1 MSIYLKPEDD
11 GLKMC
16 EYGPW
21 TAIKLDYLARYIDIF
36 ETAMRK
42 QWKHRNFIDL
52 FSGSGKN
59 RIKKSNKILLG
70 SPLLAIT
77 TTYPFTGYFFV
88 DSSPEKTKSLEQRCS
103 AYLFPENINI
113 FTGDCNKVVERVVD
127 LLKPNQNH
135 SLNLAFL
142 DPQGFELEWS
152 TLAKLASIKRMD
164 LIIYYPQMGFTRY
177 LNEAFLTK
185 GPNAVDKFFGG
196 DEWRIIYEEVKHKGK
211 KGLDR
216 RLIDLYK
223 NKLNLLGYTEVF
235 RGNEGIG
242 EEPLIRNQSRNT
254 PLYRLLFASKN
265 KLGHEFWQKIIRR
278 DVYGQIQLFNS

>member
-1 MSIYLKPEDD
+1 MEKYLKPIDD
-11 GLKMC
+11 GLTMG

-21 TAIKLDYLARYIDIF
+21 TSIKLDYLARYIDIF
-36 ETAMRK
+36 ETAMREK
-42 QWKHRNFIDL
+42 WKDRNYIDL
-52 FSGSGKN
+52 FSGAGKN
-59 RIKKSNKILLG
+59 RIKRSNKILLG

-77 TTYPFTGYFFV
+77 TTYPFTGYLFV
-88 DSSPEKTKSLEQRCS
+88 DNSLEKTKALEQRCS
-103 AYLFPENINI
+103 AYPFPERIKI
-113 FTGDCNKVVERVVD
+113 YTGDCNKVVERVVD

-164 LIIYYPQMGFTRY
+164 LIIYYPQMGFSRY
-177 LNEAFLTK
+177 LNEAYLTR
-185 GPNAVDKFFGG
+185 GSNAVDKFFGG
-196 DEWRIIYEEVKHKGK
+196 DEWRKIYEEVKRKGK

-223 NKLNLLGYTEVF
+223 SKLNILGYTEVF
-235 RGNEGIG
+235 RGNEGVG
-242 EEPLIRNQSRNT
+242 EEPLIRNQLRNT

-265 KLGHEFWQKIIRR
+265 QLGHEFWRKIIRR
-278 DVYGQIQLFNS
+278 DVHGQIQLFNT